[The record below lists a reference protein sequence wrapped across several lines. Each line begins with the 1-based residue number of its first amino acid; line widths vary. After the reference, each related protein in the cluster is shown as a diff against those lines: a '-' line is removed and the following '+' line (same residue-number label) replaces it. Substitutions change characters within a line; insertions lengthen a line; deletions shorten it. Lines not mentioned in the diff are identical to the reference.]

1 MDQALSN
8 PAPGM
13 PPIEGLRDGGAT
25 VPPPIMNPNANSN
38 TPNLNNVNAA
48 NSTNNPVG
56 GSTAGGIK
64 ACICLGFPIHTLD
77 GIRGEPDDPLL
88 DMKTPTLFVVGEN
101 ATQTRAD
108 DLEDIRERMRA
119 ETSMVLLGGADDKLR
134 LSKAKKMNEGIT
146 QSMVDRCIAD
156 EIYNFIS
163 YVLNAPPPTAFAIP
177 TNIPGTPQVN
187 CLIFFYS
194 LHNYICYENFIFD
207 IIHVKNSYFS
217 LFS

>member
-8 PAPGM
+8 TVPGIQ
-13 PPIEGLRDGGAT
+13 PEGLRDPTSISGGGIVA
-25 VPPPIMNPNANSN
+25 PIPNPAISNINSVSSVSANAAAGVINPN
-38 TPNLNNVNAA
+38 
-48 NSTNNPVG
+48 
-56 GSTAGGIK
+56 TAGGIK
-64 ACICLGFPIHTLD
+64 ACVCLGFPIHTLD

-88 DMKTPTLFVVGEN
+88 DMRTPTMFVIGEN

-119 ETSMVLLGGADDKLR
+119 ESSMILLGGADDKLR
-134 LSKAKKMNEGIT
+134 MSKAKKMMEGIT

-177 TNIPGTPQVN
+177 TNLPGTPQV
-187 CLIFFYS
+187 
-194 LHNYICYENFIFD
+194 
-207 IIHVKNSYFS
+207 K
-217 LFS
+217 

>member
-1 MDQALSN
+1 M
-8 PAPGM
+8 
-13 PPIEGLRDGGAT
+13 
-25 VPPPIMNPNANSN
+25 
-38 TPNLNNVNAA
+38 
-48 NSTNNPVG
+48 
-56 GSTAGGIK
+56 
-64 ACICLGFPIHTLD
+64 D

-187 CLIFFYS
+187 CLIFF
-194 LHNYICYENFIFD
+194 
-207 IIHVKNSYFS
+207 
-217 LFS
+217 LFFT

>member
-13 PPIEGLRDGGAT
+13 PPIEGLRDSGAT
-25 VPPPIMNPNANSN
+25 VPPPNMNPNANSN

-56 GSTAGGIK
+56 GSTTGGIK

-187 CLIFFYS
+187 CL
-194 LHNYICYENFIFD
+194 
-207 IIHVKNSYFS
+207 
-217 LFS
+217 